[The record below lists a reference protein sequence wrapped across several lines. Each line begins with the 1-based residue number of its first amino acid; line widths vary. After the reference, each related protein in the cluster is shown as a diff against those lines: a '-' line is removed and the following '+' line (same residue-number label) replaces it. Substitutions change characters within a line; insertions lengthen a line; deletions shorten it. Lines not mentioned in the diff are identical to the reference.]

1 MSEAEARTPA
11 APREKTE
18 RLFFLDINDG
28 RILSSAIDGSDL
40 KLIIQRLG
48 RSPDGILVDSEN
60 GWLYWTE
67 MGTDYNAHDGSIE
80 RINLDGSNHVTL
92 IPPGS
97 TLVTPKQIQ
106 IDQDNGTLYWC
117 DREGMRVMRANI
129 DGSDIETLV
138 QNGDSPQDS
147 ADIERWCVG
156 IALDLPLG
164 QIYWTQKGPPYA
176 GLGRIL
182 RASID
187 IPEDETATRRSDI
200 ETLLDKLPEPID
212 LELDLATRT
221 VYWTDRGNLPR
232 GNTVNRASMDDV
244 AATSEVVLEGLDE
257 GIGLSLDLP
266 NNRMFF
272 TDIGGNLYSAS
283 LDGSGEREL
292 LHHAGSFTGIVY
304 AMV

>member
-11 APREKTE
+11 TSSENIE

-28 RILSSAIDGSDL
+28 RILSSAIDGNDL
-40 KLIIQRLG
+40 QLIIQRPG

-80 RINLDGSNHVTL
+80 RIDLDGRNHVTL
-92 IPPGS
+92 IAPGS

-106 IDQDNGTLYWC
+106 IDYGNAKLYWC

-138 QNGDSPQDS
+138 QNGDSPSDS
-147 ADIERWCVG
+147 ADIARWCVG

-164 QIYWTQKGPPYA
+164 QIYWTQKGPSDA
-176 GLGRIL
+176 GLGRIF
-182 RASID
+182 RAGIN
-187 IPEDETATRRSDI
+187 IPEGETATSRSDI
-200 ETLLDKLPEPID
+200 EVLLDKLPEPID

-221 VYWTDRGNLPR
+221 IYWTDRGNLPR
-232 GNTVNRASMDDV
+232 GNTVNRAEMDDL

-272 TDIGGNLYSAS
+272 TDIGGNLYSAG
-283 LDGSGEREL
+283 LDGAGEREL

-304 AMV
+304 AVV

>member
-1 MSEAEARTPA
+1 MSEAHVRTPA
-11 APREKTE
+11 TPSGKTE

-28 RILSSAIDGSDL
+28 RILSSAIDGTDL
-40 KLIIQRLG
+40 KLIIQRPN
-48 RSPDGILVDSEN
+48 RSPDGLLVDSEN

-67 MGTDYNAHDGSIE
+67 MGSDYNAHDGSIE
-80 RINLDGSNHVTL
+80 RIDLDGGNHVTL
-92 IPPGS
+92 VAPGG

-106 IDQDNGTLYWC
+106 IDRDNGKLYWC
-117 DREGMRVMRANI
+117 DREGMRVMRGNL
-129 DGSDIETLV
+129 DGSDIEVLV
-138 QNGDSPQDS
+138 KNGEGPEDS

-156 IALDLPLG
+156 IALDLPRG
-164 QIYWTQKGPPYA
+164 QIYWTQKGPPDA
-176 GLGRIL
+176 GLGRIF
-182 RASID
+182 RAGID
-187 IPEDETATRRSDI
+187 IPAGESATKRSDI
-200 ETLLDKLPEPID
+200 EVLLDKLPEPID

-221 VYWTDRGNLPR
+221 IYWTDRGNLPR
-232 GNTVNRASMDDV
+232 GNTVNKASMDNL
-244 AATSEVVLEGLDE
+244 AATSQVILEGLDE

-304 AMV
+304 AEI

>member
-1 MSEAEARTPA
+1 MSEAEVRTPA
-11 APREKTE
+11 ASPGKTE

-28 RILSSAIDGSDL
+28 RILSSAIDGTDL
-40 KLIIQRLG
+40 KLIIQRPS
-48 RSPDGILVDSEN
+48 RSPDGVLVDSEN

-80 RINLDGSNHVTL
+80 RIDLDGSNHVTL
-92 IPPGS
+92 IAPGS

-106 IDQDNGTLYWC
+106 IDRDGGKLYWC

-138 QNGDSPQDS
+138 QNGDSPADS
-147 ADIERWCVG
+147 ANIERWCVG
-156 IALDLPLG
+156 IALDLPRG
-164 QIYWTQKGPPYA
+164 QIYWTQKGPPDA
-176 GLGRIL
+176 GLGRIF
-182 RASID
+182 RAGID
-187 IPEDETATRRSDI
+187 IPQGETATKRSDI

-232 GNTVNRASMDDV
+232 GNTVNRASMDNL

-304 AMV
+304 AVV

>member
-11 APREKTE
+11 TSPENTE

-28 RILSSAIDGSDL
+28 RILSSAIDGTDL
-40 KLIIQRLG
+40 ELIIQRPG

-80 RINLDGSNHVTL
+80 RIDLDGSNHVTL
-92 IPPGS
+92 IAPGS

-106 IDQDNGTLYWC
+106 IDYGNGKLYWC

-164 QIYWTQKGPPYA
+164 QIYWTQKGPPDA
-176 GLGRIL
+176 GLGRIF
-182 RASID
+182 RAGIN
-187 IPEDETATRRSDI
+187 IPKDETATSRSDI
-200 ETLLDKLPEPID
+200 EVLLDRLPEPID

-221 VYWTDRGNLPR
+221 IYWTDRGNLPR
-232 GNTVNRASMDDV
+232 GNTVNRAEMDDL

-304 AMV
+304 AEI

>member
-11 APREKTE
+11 ASPEKTE

-28 RILSSAIDGSDL
+28 RILSSAIDGTDL
-40 KLIIQRLG
+40 KLIIQRPG

-67 MGTDYNAHDGSIE
+67 MGNDYNAHDGSIE
-80 RINLDGSNHVTL
+80 RIDLDGSNHVTL

-106 IDQDNGTLYWC
+106 IDHDNGTLYWC

-138 QNGDSPQDS
+138 QNGEGLQDS
-147 ADIERWCVG
+147 ADIARWCVG

-164 QIYWTQKGPPYA
+164 QIYWTQKGPPDA

-221 VYWTDRGNLPR
+221 IYWTDRGNLPQ
-232 GNTVNRASMDDV
+232 GNTVNRAQMDDI

-257 GIGLSLDLP
+257 GIGLSLDMP

-272 TDIGGNLYSAS
+272 TDIGGNLYSAD

-304 AMV
+304 AEI